1 MDTIKNLI
9 YAGVG
14 LATTTADKVKE
25 TISDLVEKG
34 KISDTEGKKIIDSIF
49 ETTESTREEIEATIK
64 NVSDKV
70 TSTLK
75 FSKKENKEVENLKN
89 RIKELETKLKAK
101 TTSPKKTTRKTSVA
115 SKTIATA
122 KKTVAKAT
130 ASTRKTVAKTKT
142 TVK

>member
-14 LATTTADKVKE
+14 LAATTTDKVKE

-49 ETTESTREEIEATIK
+49 ESTESTREEIENRIK
-64 NVSDKV
+64 TVSDKV
-70 TSTLK
+70 TSTLS
-75 FSKKENKEVENLKN
+75 FTKKENKEVVELRNKV
-89 RIKELETKLKAK
+89 KELEAKLASKA
-101 TTSPKKTTRKTSVA
+101 TAPKKATRKTSVA

-130 ASTRKTVAKTKT
+130 AIKSKPVTKT